1 MAEDCAKMEE
11 YQDAARAI
19 VLKGL
24 KDYSLSE
31 DYKKLAQYDPD
42 LARELVKTDLNF
54 QIGAA
59 PLFQIVKL
67 NGIAWGE
74 RYHYSSYDHSKIRD
88 AHIKRSFS
96 TEPIVFLIN
105 SDEVSEET
113 LTKALNVFDIKRS
126 LVKRLT
132 ESTIRR
138 ISKEAGENALEEEFG
153 GWSGVYTSCER
164 CSDLSFESVQDENYL
179 HVNPISIEFLRGA
192 EKRTIV
198 VGYLIAKDT
207 VYFDVVS
214 MGAAAEK
221 AFQLFQRKK
230 KKKKIALGVLV
241 SLLFIVLFVTG
252 YTIYY
257 AFWGG
262 GLEAMPIYQWFH

>member
-126 LVKRLT
+126 L
-132 ESTIRR
+132 
-138 ISKEAGENALEEEFG
+138 
-153 GWSGVYTSCER
+153 
-164 CSDLSFESVQDENYL
+164 
-179 HVNPISIEFLRGA
+179 
-192 EKRTIV
+192 
-198 VGYLIAKDT
+198 
-207 VYFDVVS
+207 
-214 MGAAAEK
+214 
-221 AFQLFQRKK
+221 
-230 KKKKIALGVLV
+230 
-241 SLLFIVLFVTG
+241 
-252 YTIYY
+252 
-257 AFWGG
+257 
-262 GLEAMPIYQWFH
+262 